1 METKPKQVEVQ
12 DTTSF
17 TDIVHIVYLTPENTT
32 FSLSKN
38 GFLQMISSEDVKP
51 DTLLDDEEGG
61 AEPHG
66 GPGGRGGP
74 GGPPPG
80 GPGGEHGGHGHGGHG
95 RKEAPPIRYTPDGK
109 RDYGRVLLHRAFP
122 FDYPDGIVS
131 VLQEDGFE
139 IGMIKAI
146 SDFDDKTASLLRDQL
161 DKTYFIPEIR
171 KIYSTKDR
179 FGFVYF
185 KCATDKGDVDFVL
198 RNPFGNIIRLSDHEI
213 YLNDVDGNRYHIP
226 DVSKLDRKS
235 YRKIELYL

>member
-1 METKPKQVEVQ
+1 MMEKELKNTQIR
-12 DTTSF
+12 DNTSF

-38 GFLQMISSEDVKP
+38 GFLQMVSDEDVKP
-51 DTLLDDEEGG
+51 ESLFDEENGEGPAPGG
-61 AEPHG
+61 PHG
-66 GPGGRGGP
+66 GPVGS
-74 GGPPPG
+74 GGPPH
-80 GPGGEHGGHGHGGHG
+80 HGVHHGHG
-95 RKEAPPIRYTPDGK
+95 RKEAPPVRYTPDGR

-131 VLQEDGFE
+131 VLQEDGTE
-139 IGMIKAI
+139 IGMIRNIA
-146 SDFDDKTASLLRDQL
+146 DFDEKTAALLREKL
-161 DKTYFIPEIR
+161 DNTYFIPVIE

-198 RNPFGNIIRLSDHEI
+198 RNPFGNIIRLSEHDI
-213 YLNDVDGNRYHIP
+213 YLIDVDGNRYHIP
-226 DVSKLDRKS
+226 DVSALDRRS